1 MKKKARKTRRQLLA
15 DKAAVQQQ
23 LINKANALTDPLETL
38 EKCHEYITKDCTIKL
53 SCVRAKDAQPECLS
67 WVFDIMERNMKDM
80 YKQSS
85 WGWDAAEKQTE
96 LTEETAWYLIASCN
110 DKFLGFS
117 HFRFDIDNGDVVL
130 YCYEL
135 QLEPVI
141 RRKGLGR
148 FMMSALES
156 MANQNRMLKIVL
168 TVFKRNLSAIQFFYT
183 LGFKLDNSSPT
194 SAYLDYIILSKQ
206 CFRG

>member
-23 LINKANALTDPLETL
+23 LINRANALTNPLETL
-38 EKCHEYITKDCTIKL
+38 EQFHEYITKDYKIKL
-53 SCVRAKDAQPECLS
+53 SCIRARDAQPECLS
-67 WVFDIMERNMKDM
+67 WIFDIMERNMKDM
-80 YKQSS
+80 YKQSN
-85 WGWDAAEKQTE
+85 WGWNAAEKQAE
-96 LTEETAWYLIASCN
+96 LTNEMAWYLIASCN
-110 DKFLGFS
+110 DTFLGFS

-135 QLEPVI
+135 QLESVI

-156 MANQNRMLKIVL
+156 MANQNQMMKIVL
-168 TVFKRNLSAIQFFYT
+168 TVFKRNLSAIQFFYK

-206 CFRG
+206 SFRG